1 MNFHSQIPSDK
12 LSTKLLEDLAIVRKH
27 LQDVEDHSPTID
39 RIDPLRRIEAELSL
53 RLLHFL
59 SAEMNIP
66 LSLPPNMP
74 GGKKEEEENE
84 EEEFF

>member
-1 MNFHSQIPSDK
+1 MKMNFHSQIPSAK

-39 RIDPLRRIEAELSL
+39 RINPLRQVDAELSL

-59 SAEMNIP
+59 SAELNVQ
-66 LSLPPNMP
+66 LSLP
-74 GGKKEEEENE
+74 ENFPME
-84 EEEFF
+84 NNEDEPF

>member
-1 MNFHSQIPSDK
+1 M
-12 LSTKLLEDLAIVRKH
+12 AIVRKH

-39 RIDPLRRIEAELSL
+39 RIDPPRRIEAELSL

-66 LSLPPNMP
+66 LSLPPSMP

-84 EEEFF
+84 EEEFFLNIFMAYRNNEYLKFCIN